1 MPLHSSNS
9 NLLESNFEPTKYLL
23 DTIQKGYILPE
34 SSPEKSHSEPTQK
47 SELALTV
54 RQHIADIVYLFYEK
68 FSLNLVTAHV
78 AEEIMYRTPHVDI
91 CKRKMLINAT
101 ALNPCKLLNFL
112 IVITIHRNAI
122 YFNTNFIS

>member
-68 FSLNLVTAHV
+68 FSLNLVSSFLFWVHFFPDTHT
-78 AEEIMYRTPHVDI
+78 EI
-91 CKRKMLINAT
+91 L
-101 ALNPCKLLNFL
+101 
-112 IVITIHRNAI
+112 TI
-122 YFNTNFIS
+122 